1 MKGLGDMDCQGRS
14 EGEGRGAGRG
24 EDGVRRGGMR
34 VRGKGRDEGG

>member
-1 MKGLGDMDCQGRS
+1 MKGLDDMHRQGRS
-14 EGEGRGAGRG
+14 EGKGRGAGRG